1 MITKSKRFFL
11 HIGAPKTGT
20 TALQTFF
27 SENRPALLRQGLL
40 YPEACLR
47 ANGHHDLAFLLG
59 GGYPDWA
66 IPQEKEIGQ
75 LLGDLGKEVSN
86 HSGAI
91 LLSSENFYLLTDPT
105 ELAGALESCRIVPHY
120 QIVIVV
126 YLRPQHEAH
135 ESWYNQTIKAQGFT
149 HSLEECLNAFHSLW
163 DYDRML
169 DKWAEAFGA
178 GNIIVRPYE
187 RRAGIAADVRTDL
200 LELLELAPND
210 FKHSADRDNIS
221 INRDIL
227 EFQRL
232 LNRQPLSI
240 PEKRQF
246 HRELMRLSAENQYK
260 QFFDNGP
267 LLSISQRQQ
276 IMEEYEP
283 GNRRVALRYL
293 GREMLFREDFPKVD
307 RDYSSYAG
315 LTEEKMTWILNWI
328 MVSITNAS
336 RGLDPENS

>member
-1 MITKSKRFFL
+1 MITESKTCLL

-27 SENRPALLRQGLL
+27 SENRPAFLRHGLL

-75 LLGDLGKEVSN
+75 LLDDLGEEVSH

-91 LLSSENFYLLTDPT
+91 LLSSEDFYLLTDPT
-105 ELAGALESCRIVPHY
+105 ELAKALESCRILPHY
-120 QIVIVV
+120 QVMVVV

-135 ESWYNQTIKAQGFT
+135 ESWYNQTVKAQGCS
-149 HSLEECLNAFHSLW
+149 HSLNECLLASRSLW
-163 DYDRML
+163 DYDLML
-169 DKWAEAFGA
+169 DKWAAAFGTD
-178 GNIIVRPYE
+178 NIIVRPYE
-187 RRAGIAADVRTDL
+187 RKAGFEADVRIDF
-200 LELLELAPND
+200 LELLELSSRD
-210 FKHSADRDNIS
+210 FTLSADRGNMS

-227 EFQRL
+227 EFQRM
-232 LNRQPLSI
+232 LNRLPLPI

-246 HRELMRLSAENQYK
+246 HKALMRLSAANQDK
-260 QFFDNGP
+260 QLFDNGP
-267 LLSISQRQQ
+267 LLSLSQRQQ
-276 IMEEYEP
+276 IMEHYSQ

-293 GREMLFREDFPKVD
+293 RRRRLFWEDLPKED
-307 RDYSSYAG
+307 RGYCSYTG
-315 LTEEKMTWILNWI
+315 LTMEKMACILSWI
-328 MVSITNAS
+328 MSCC
-336 RGLDPENS
+336 LNSGKTP